1 MTVVRSAF
9 AKTTVQGIA
18 AMSIIGTACY
28 LAVSGAID
36 GPSFLGLAIV
46 VAGFYFN
53 KNAPSA
59 EK

>member
-28 LAVSGAID
+28 LAVIGAID

-46 VAGFYFN
+46 VAGFYF
-53 KNAPSA
+53 KSAPSSD
-59 EK
+59 K